1 MAISQKNAYYEH
13 VTIAED
19 QSYLWRLDDYPWR
32 RCVWNY
38 HPEYEIHLIRHSSGL
53 CFIGDYIGDFEA
65 GQLILVG
72 SNLPH
77 NWVSAAPGVASLAGR
92 DIVIQFDHTRFEH
105 AADTLPEL
113 ERTNA
118 LFERAAS
125 GIEFLGETARLGAEL
140 IERMGQVSG
149 LRRLAAFLDLLG
161 VLADSNE
168 FRTLATHRFLVQF
181 RPGSVLEMAA
191 LEKALAFIQQTYLGR
206 SSLPEVAG
214 VVGMSESAFSR
225 FFKKHTGNT
234 FSNHVITL
242 RLLVAKK
249 LLTETD
255 TPITDICFEAGF
267 SNISNFNRTFLS
279 RIGISPSHYR
289 KAARSRSLEDRA
301 REA

>member
-65 GQLILVG
+65 
-72 SNLPH
+72 
-77 NWVSAAPGVASLAGR
+77 GVASLAGR

-242 RLLVAKK
+242 RLLAAKK